1 MQAVYSDGQEQA
13 RRRRNRNISLMLT
26 GMDTVAIYFWQ
37 FFVSIIIWMI
47 CIKFVS
53 SKSGRKNEVLVT
65 IDPAL
70 QLLGVIVL
78 NFACNIGEVVLS
90 GVELG
95 YTLRGSREVF
105 AQSKIV
111 VGVITINNFLKV
123 VNSSLNFVIYCK
135 DVVFRY

>member
-1 MQAVYSDGQEQA
+1 
-13 RRRRNRNISLMLT
+13 
-26 GMDTVAIYFWQ
+26 
-37 FFVSIIIWMI
+37 MI

>member
-1 MQAVYSDGQEQA
+1 M
-13 RRRRNRNISLMLT
+13 
-26 GMDTVAIYFWQ
+26 
-37 FFVSIIIWMI
+37 
-47 CIKFVS
+47 
-53 SKSGRKNEVLVT
+53 T
-65 IDPAL
+65 IGPVL

-135 DVVFRY
+135 DVVFRYRLKLHELSRLLASIIRFTCE

>member
-1 MQAVYSDGQEQA
+1 
-13 RRRRNRNISLMLT
+13 
-26 GMDTVAIYFWQ
+26 
-37 FFVSIIIWMI
+37 MI
-47 CIKFVS
+47 CIKSVS
-53 SKSGRKNEVLVT
+53 SKSGRKSEVET
-65 IDPAL
+65 IDSVL

-135 DVVFRY
+135 DVVFRYRLKLHELSRLLASIRFTCE